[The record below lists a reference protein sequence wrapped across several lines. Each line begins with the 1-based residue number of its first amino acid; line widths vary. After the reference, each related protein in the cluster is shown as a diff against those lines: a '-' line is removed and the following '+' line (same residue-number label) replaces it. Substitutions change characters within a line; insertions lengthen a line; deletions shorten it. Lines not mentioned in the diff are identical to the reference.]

1 MAKGGKSERESGWR
15 AHVAAWKAGCGSQ
28 AEYCRQHGLT
38 QNDFSWWKREL
49 ARRDANVETAAPTFI
64 PVKLA
69 AQRTPDHAFEL
80 TLRGGRLLRFGL
92 DVDAAILSAVV
103 RELER
108 DAC

>member
-1 MAKGGKSERESGWR
+1 MAKDGKRKRQSAWR

-38 QNDFSWWKREL
+38 QNDFSWWKREI

-64 PVKLA
+64 PLKLA
-69 AQRTPDHAFEL
+69 AQRMVGHAFEL
-80 TLRGGRLLRFGL
+80 TLRCGRLLRFGS

>member
-1 MAKGGKSERESGWR
+1 MAQNGKSERESVWR

-49 ARRDANVETAAPTFI
+49 ARRDADVGRSAPTFI

-69 AQRTPDHAFEL
+69 ERRTTGHAFEL
-80 TLRGGRLLRFGL
+80 MLRGGRLLRFGP
-92 DVDAAILSAVV
+92 DVDAAILSALV